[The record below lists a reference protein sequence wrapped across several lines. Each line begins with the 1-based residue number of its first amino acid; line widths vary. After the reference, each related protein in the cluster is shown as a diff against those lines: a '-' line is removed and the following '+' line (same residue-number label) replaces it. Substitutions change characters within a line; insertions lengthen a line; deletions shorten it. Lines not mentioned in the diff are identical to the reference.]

1 MATLSSRLSPLTV
14 SVPAGSEWTSYQP
27 TVTNATGSAFN
38 LLWRRNLDT
47 LEIKM
52 GSGDASSLTPTGAAN
67 APVTFTIP
75 SGLTIDSTKSNT
87 SPASQPGY
95 QSIVGEGVLYDGA
108 GSFDALASA
117 VKCIFAIGSSTTITI
132 GYMANGSANA
142 HGFLQW
148 RAAQDPFGSAGAA
161 RRFYISDTLVI
172 PISGWTSH
180 VATTTGPNALV
191 VGGQSVGST
200 LSFGATSNQGFNILA
215 NNAAAIAS
223 TAAGALTL
231 GLPSKIGSSDY
242 AGQAIVGRTDG
253 LAPAA
258 GYVGQT
264 VEGTQTALTSFPATG
279 TYGDGTSVTLTSGRW
294 MLSMVLDAD
303 QNGATGTLVTAGI
316 GTASGTGSAGLT
328 PGDTQLSITF
338 PTASTNTGISV
349 PAALKNITAST
360 TYYLKVRADYT
371 VGTPRYRCRLTAV
384 RIA

>member
-14 SVPAGSEWTSYQP
+14 SVPAASDWVSFTPVWSNWT
-27 TVTNATGSAFN
+27 TNVTHTGQ
-38 LLWRRNLDT
+38 WRRVGDSIEMLMHST
-47 LEIKM
+47 F
-52 GSGDASSLTPTGAAN
+52 SGANTQGGPLSLTLPN
-67 APVTFTIP
+67 
-75 SGLTIDSTKSNT
+75 SLTIDSAKFPTT
-87 SPASQPGY
+87 SSSEKVY
-95 QSIVGEGVLYDGA
+95 VVGNWEGLDA
-108 GSFDALASA
+108 GSSNSFCGTVFYRQDLN
-117 VKCIFAIGSSTTITI
+117 IFSLIYATGDLTATGVNTTSNRPFTI
-132 GYMANGSANA
+132 SNG
-142 HGFLQW
+142 
-148 RAAQDPFGSAGAA
+148 
-161 RRFYISDTLVI
+161 DTFTIRVTL